1 VLSAIMWYL
10 RNQTTQFFDSDDCI
24 DKDTKFVQSE
34 KDTFLNS
41 EDNISKDRHWSTF
54 FFINW
59 QVLSMLKLF
68 IAIPMLLFYYF

>member
-1 VLSAIMWYL
+1 MWYL
-10 RNQTTQFFDSDDCI
+10 RNQTTQLFDSDDCI

-34 KDTFLNS
+34 EDTFLIS

-54 FFINW
+54 SFINW

-68 IAIPMLLFYYF
+68 ITIPMLLFYYFR